1 MRDFRSNSKAYES
14 QGHYVLESWKDPRSQ
29 LRSTASAPVHPRRT
43 PSEELIMDSLG
54 PSHGGIEMTVEVRV
68 SLESKVSRGV
78 V

>member
-1 MRDFRSNSKAYES
+1 
-14 QGHYVLESWKDPRSQ
+14 
-29 LRSTASAPVHPRRT
+29 
-43 PSEELIMDSLG
+43 MDSLG